1 MTEVLQIVG
10 AVLIVVAF
18 GALQRGS
25 LKPKQVS
32 YLLLNLAG
40 GLVLPYVAI
49 AEKDWG
55 FLLLEV
61 VWSVVSAWSLVQV
74 LRGTPPP
81 APAH

>member
-18 GALQRGS
+18 AALQRGS

-40 GLVLPYVAI
+40 GLVLTYVAL
-49 AEKDWG
+49 AEQDWG

-61 VWSVVSAWSLVQV
+61 VWSVVSAWGLIQV
-74 LRGTPPP
+74 LRRRPP
-81 APAH
+81 AAAH